1 MMDQADDD
9 FFSEPGHNL
18 LAGLNPQQSQAV
30 TLIDGPLMILA
41 GPGSGKTR
49 VVSHRIAYMIQ
60 QGISADRILA
70 LTFTNKAANELSQR
84 IQRLVPGRFV
94 WAGTFHKFCSRLL
107 RQYAPLVGLREN
119 FSILDM
125 DDASKVF
132 SQAWDEADLQDD
144 FVSTSAVQQEISRA
158 KNALIGPLEYQAGV
172 DQPVGRVVEKVFPLY
187 QQKLLACNA
196 VDFDDLLLWIA
207 VILQESEELRQQL
220 DRRFAYI
227 MVDEYQD
234 TNLAQYAIVRSLS
247 NLYPNLAVTGDPD
260 QSIYGWRG
268 ANIGNILGFERD
280 YPQVKVVRLEQN
292 YRSTQSI
299 LRVADRLIVNNRQRK
314 AKRLVP
320 TLEVGQAVR
329 VKVSSQPQDEA
340 RWIATE
346 IRGILDERI
355 WEPQDIAVFY
365 RANWLSRNLEH
376 EFNSAGIP
384 YQLVNGFEFYQRKE
398 VKDLVAYLRLLA
410 NPLNDIA
417 LERVINSPSRKIGKV
432 TLDRIRDV
440 ARQRKIAMLEAC
452 QASLAD
458 ARSLGR
464 GAAAVATF
472 VGQIAKL
479 QQEPW
484 ESVRHLL
491 EAVLRVTGYATVL
504 EADRSET
511 SSERLGNVNE
521 LLVAADE
528 FDKQHV
534 DDGGL
539 EAYLE
544 SAALVSDTDKLEG
557 DANRVKMMTMHAA
570 KGLEFPCVYIIGL
583 EEGILPHE
591 RSRENAHQIEEE
603 RRLFFVGITRAKQQL
618 TLCQSEG
625 RARRGQFTMSPAS
638 SFLVEIHGSDL
649 DYLRPTRFAPPPKAW
664 SDPGR
669 RPAAGNTAPTRDW
682 IADECGGTSFDVDS
696 MENRRQPP
704 PNWEDSLPDE
714 LANPDGDPPF
724 AALEEEVDPA
734 VATTAPQGVRR
745 PSPAHK
751 MKGPVLTTAAKL
763 LAAERDGGR
772 PRNAPGGGPESGDAD
787 DPAAARLYQV
797 GGLVEHPEYGAGQ
810 VTDLSGPAHKQM
822 VTVLFFSAGERKFRA
837 KFCDLRAVGSPG
849 K

>member
-1 MMDQADDD
+1 
-9 FFSEPGHNL
+9 
-18 LAGLNPQQSQAV
+18 
-30 TLIDGPLMILA
+30 
-41 GPGSGKTR
+41 
-49 VVSHRIAYMIQ
+49 
-60 QGISADRILA
+60 
-70 LTFTNKAANELSQR
+70 
-84 IQRLVPGRFV
+84 
-94 WAGTFHKFCSRLL
+94 
-107 RQYAPLVGLREN
+107 
-119 FSILDM
+119 M

-484 ESVRHLL
+484 DSVRHLL
-491 EAVLRVTGYATVL
+491 EAVLRVTGYGTVL

-528 FDKQHV
+528 FD
-534 DDGGL
+534 
-539 EAYLE
+539 
-544 SAALVSDTDKLEG
+544 
-557 DANRVKMMTMHAA
+557 
-570 KGLEFPCVYIIGL
+570 
-583 EEGILPHE
+583 
-591 RSRENAHQIEEE
+591 
-603 RRLFFVGITRAKQQL
+603 
-618 TLCQSEG
+618 
-625 RARRGQFTMSPAS
+625 
-638 SFLVEIHGSDL
+638 
-649 DYLRPTRFAPPPKAW
+649 
-664 SDPGR
+664 
-669 RPAAGNTAPTRDW
+669 
-682 IADECGGTSFDVDS
+682 
-696 MENRRQPP
+696 
-704 PNWEDSLPDE
+704 
-714 LANPDGDPPF
+714 
-724 AALEEEVDPA
+724 
-734 VATTAPQGVRR
+734 
-745 PSPAHK
+745 
-751 MKGPVLTTAAKL
+751 
-763 LAAERDGGR
+763 
-772 PRNAPGGGPESGDAD
+772 
-787 DPAAARLYQV
+787 
-797 GGLVEHPEYGAGQ
+797 
-810 VTDLSGPAHKQM
+810 
-822 VTVLFFSAGERKFRA
+822 
-837 KFCDLRAVGSPG
+837 
-849 K
+849 